1 MEQVI
6 YNRRESDGI
15 TSKPGEHLG
24 EASAVHSCGVAT
36 ENLAD
41 VSIITSR
48 RTSQRAV
55 LKSAAAPGTTAML
68 GTSLLEPSSPAPGSQ
83 LSRSRDSQWF
93 PTPGLSTG
101 SRGMFCEPAYP
112 CPV

>member
-83 LSRSRDSQWF
+83 LSRKPRLTVVPD
-93 PTPGLSTG
+93 PRAVHRLE
-101 SRGMFCEPAYP
+101 RH
-112 CPV
+112 VL